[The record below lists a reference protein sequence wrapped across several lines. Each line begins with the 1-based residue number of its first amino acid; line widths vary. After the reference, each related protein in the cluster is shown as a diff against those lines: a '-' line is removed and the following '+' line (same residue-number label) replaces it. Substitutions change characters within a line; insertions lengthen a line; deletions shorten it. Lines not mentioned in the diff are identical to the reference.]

1 MAHLEHQGKFV
12 ISDLISSEPLSS
24 FSVGD
29 IEVKFLG
36 EWRSITLFKGI
47 YLSKKK
53 KKLRKLLPKII
64 YPNTVIHMLF
74 CY

>member
-53 KKLRKLLPKII
+53 KSSENYYPKLFIPIQ
-64 YPNTVIHMLF
+64 
-74 CY
+74 